1 MYEAQTRRA
10 IKLIHRF
17 TELSVICEVTETAAP
32 KSKIQFNGGGGL
44 RTYISSLRVNFWW
57 SYLMS
62 NTAVKIAA
70 AHKRPD
76 DSAVQ
81 VIEEGLRLPNSRPP
95 VEIPLAA
102 PSHRPSIMS
111 GQIIKVSVSV
121 AAVATSAVSLFAI
134 SWVGLA
140 LLGF

>member
-1 MYEAQTRRA
+1 
-10 IKLIHRF
+10 
-17 TELSVICEVTETAAP
+17 
-32 KSKIQFNGGGGL
+32 
-44 RTYISSLRVNFWW
+44 
-57 SYLMS
+57 MS

-81 VIEEGLRLPNSRPP
+81 VIEEGLRLPNSRPA
-95 VEIPLAA
+95 EIPLAA

-140 LLGF
+140 LLEF